1 MTKLRDDVRR
11 AFDREQTALG
21 DIGDA
26 RHRLVQNAL
35 AARDVPASRGLQWA
49 AGIAAVLIAA
59 IVIATFALA
68 RANSHSNV
76 VPAATPSPSPKVV
89 ASPTPLTNPIG
100 VPAATP
106 LILYHDAVNFDQLDG
121 TTWDGKIDGRLGAGV
136 TNGGLGN
143 PQGSLYTIAGSIRDR
158 NGQVVGT
165 YDPAN
170 QGVFWADDG
179 VHFCDLVRIQS
190 RDVTGPGML
199 QIGAAGLPRKNIT
212 QIGTFAAANLQGGG
226 PTLVACSPGGDRAV
240 VYQAPPGGVGVVQI
254 WVIQLSTGR
263 KLWTGGSGGWIV
275 ASHDGKYVALENGS
289 GQTTIYGPNGAA
301 LAHLAGT
308 VFGFSWDATLA
319 VVAQNFGAAP
329 SIVNWSDGQT
339 VWTCPDASL
348 KYWESFAE
356 PGGAHIAI
364 GVLDPAY
371 PQTGGFAPVDLF
383 VVGSDGTVAFE
394 RKDVTL
400 FSQ

>member
-1 MTKLRDDVRR
+1 MSKVRDDVRS

-21 DIGDA
+21 EVGDA
-26 RHRLVQNAL
+26 RHRLMRNAL
-35 AARDVPASRGLQWA
+35 AARDVPASHGLQWA
-49 AGIAAVLIAA
+49 TGIAAVLIAV
-59 IVIATFALA
+59 IVIATFAIA
-68 RANSHSNV
+68 RANSQSHV
-76 VPAATPSPSPKVV
+76 LPAATPSPKAVV
-89 ASPTPLTNPIG
+89 SPTPLRNQIG

-106 LILYHDAVNFDQLDG
+106 LILYHDPVNFDQLDG
-121 TTWDGKIDGRLGAGV
+121 TTWDGKLDGRVGGGV

-143 PQGSLYTIAGSIRDR
+143 PQGSSYTTMGDIRDR
-158 NGQVVGT
+158 SGAVVAT
-165 YDPAN
+165 YDAKN
-170 QGVFWADDG
+170 EGIFWADDG
-179 VHFCDLVRIQS
+179 VHFCDVVRILS
-190 RDVTGPGML
+190 RDVTGPGTL
-199 QIGAAGLPRKNIT
+199 QTGAVGQPRKNVT

-226 PTLVACSPGGDRAV
+226 PTVVACSPAGDRAV

-275 ASHDGKYVALENGS
+275 ASHDGKYVALDNGS

-308 VFGFSWDATLA
+308 VFGFSWDGTLA
-319 VVAQNFGAAP
+319 VVAQNFGSAP

-339 VWTCPDASL
+339 VWTCPDSSL

-356 PGGAHIAI
+356 PGGSHIAI

-383 VVGSDGTVAFE
+383 VVGSDGIVAFE